1 MTTIEKAK
9 LAKFKLEFMALML
22 VVDRKDEATS
32 AYEDALDAVKQII
45 AYEEGLRERQRLDA
59 VKEIIGE
66 ERT

>member
-22 VVDRKDEATS
+22 VVDRKDEATN
-32 AYEDALDAVKQII
+32 AYEEALEAVKQII
-45 AYEEGLRERQRLDA
+45 AYEEASRERQRLDE
-59 VKEIIGE
+59 VKQIIGE

>member
-22 VVDRKDEATS
+22 VVDRKDEATN
-32 AYEDALDAVKQII
+32 AYEEALEAVKQII
-45 AYEEGLRERQRLDA
+45 AYEEALRERQRLDE
-59 VKEIIGE
+59 VKQIIGE